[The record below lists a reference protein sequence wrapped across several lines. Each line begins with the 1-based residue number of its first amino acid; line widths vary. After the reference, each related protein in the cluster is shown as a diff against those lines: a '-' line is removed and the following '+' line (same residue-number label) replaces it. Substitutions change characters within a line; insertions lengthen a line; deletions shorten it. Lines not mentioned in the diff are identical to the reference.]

1 MRAALQP
8 DGTPLGWV
16 STVRDVSERRRYE
29 AELERL
35 ATHDPLTGLAN
46 HRLFHQRL
54 AEEMASAVRHG
65 RRLSV
70 AILDL
75 DHFKS
80 INDRYGHVVGDHTL
94 VAVAQRLSTVV
105 REGELLARV
114 GGEEF
119 AWILPGADATGV
131 LAAAERA
138 RHVIRDR
145 QMSPIGRLTIS
156 IGVATR
162 EHIRDASV
170 LFEHADQALYRAK
183 REGRDRTIIWNPDAA
198 SVVGSGLSM
207 AEKSKIAY
215 LLERLSQGVA
225 AHNRENPTHHTWGIG
240 MAHFDI
246 ERLGLEEG
254 EEILPGIV
262 LQADGGSPAPSGSSA
277 TATTARVR
285 SRSKR
290 RSSTPSPSRS
300 SSAKRSSR
308 SPVRASGRLARCVLR
323 SDQAGAGSPA
333 SCAICRASIRT
344 VGQRSRWRAPA
355 RRTAPWIA
363 SSSGVRPAA
372 RSRCIEE
379 PSDS

>member
-54 AEEMASAVRHG
+54 ADEMASAVRHG
-65 RRLSV
+65 RPLSV

-75 DHFKS
+75 DHFKA
-80 INDRYGHVVGDHTL
+80 INDRHGHVVGDHTL

-105 REGELLARV
+105 RDGELLARV

-119 AWILPGADATGV
+119 AWILPGADAAGV

-138 RHVIRDR
+138 RQVIRDR

-162 EHIRDASV
+162 ELIGDATV

-183 REGRDRTIIWNPDAA
+183 HEGRDRTIAWNPDAV
-198 SVVGSGLSM
+198 SVVGSG
-207 AEKSKIAY
+207 
-215 LLERLSQGVA
+215 
-225 AHNRENPTHHTWGIG
+225 H
-240 MAHFDI
+240 
-246 ERLGLEEG
+246 
-254 EEILPGIV
+254 
-262 LQADGGSPAPSGSSA
+262 ADG
-277 TATTARVR
+277 
-285 SRSKR
+285 
-290 RSSTPSPSRS
+290 
-300 SSAKRSSR
+300 
-308 SPVRASGRLARCVLR
+308 
-323 SDQAGAGSPA
+323 
-333 SCAICRASIRT
+333 
-344 VGQRSRWRAPA
+344 
-355 RRTAPWIA
+355 
-363 SSSGVRPAA
+363 
-372 RSRCIEE
+372 
-379 PSDS
+379 